1 MIQHAGGTS
10 PEVSSLRTTRLALGI
25 SLRSVASK
33 AGIHPAHLSRI
44 ERGEA
49 QITVD
54 SLYRLA
60 VVLELSELARQ
71 LHPHLSRKQQMP

>member
-1 MIQHAGGTS
+1 MIPHAGGT
-10 PEVSSLRTTRLALGI
+10 PPREGSLRTTRLALGI

-33 AGIHPAHLSRI
+33 AGLDPAHLSRI

-54 SLYRLA
+54 VLYRLA
-60 VVLELSELARQ
+60 VALELSELARHLQ
-71 LHPHLSRKQQMP
+71 PHLSRKQQMP